1 LFVSGFFFLLDSRLL
16 DSRLRGND
24 AGGWCWRW
32 RVVLVLRVIV
42 SSGLSHRFA
51 SRNDG
56 GEMVFRKSLVC
67 DE

>member
-1 LFVSGFFFLLDSRLL
+1 M
-16 DSRLRGND
+16 
-24 AGGWCWRW
+24 
-32 RVVLVLRVIV
+32 LRVIV